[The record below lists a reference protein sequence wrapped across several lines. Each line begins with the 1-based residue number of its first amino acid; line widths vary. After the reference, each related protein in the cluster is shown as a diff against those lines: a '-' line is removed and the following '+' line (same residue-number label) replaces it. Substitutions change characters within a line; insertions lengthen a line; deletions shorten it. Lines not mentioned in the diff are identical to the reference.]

1 MLKNL
6 LIQAY
11 FALVYLSGFGQTI
24 APQKL
29 GELPEEIPEASGM
42 CALDASHLLLIND
55 SGNPAEI
62 FVLDTT
68 GRLIQQR
75 ALPGLE
81 NSDWESLA
89 FADGVLYLGD
99 IGNNA
104 NQRRNLHIDRVDLT
118 DFMSRGEIKVLPP
131 LNFTYPDQGSYPP
144 PAGFRHFDAE
154 AMVVSGDSLYIFTK
168 NRTEPFDGEVRCYAL
183 SLRGEKQIARFHGS
197 TKLGQGLK
205 ESFWV
210 SGATFWQGQLILLG
224 YDKFWVFY
232 QYPGQRFFE
241 GKTQVFHFNH
251 FSQKEAI
258 SSLGHEIYLADE
270 DSKSGEGSLYRLA
283 VEALPERPA
292 APPLGLLAKTVK
304 DTLVL
309 RSDLPDSSLLY
320 WEVFDQGGKR
330 VLFGKIRT
338 PQGYRELPIA
348 VDSLRPAVYVL
359 TLIWGERRFA
369 YFFRKE

>member
-99 IGNNA
+99 IGTMPISA
-104 NQRRNLHIDRVDLT
+104 ESAHRPRGSDR
-118 DFMSRGEIKVLPP
+118 FMSR
-131 LNFTYPDQGSYPP
+131 
-144 PAGFRHFDAE
+144 
-154 AMVVSGDSLYIFTK
+154 
-168 NRTEPFDGEVRCYAL
+168 VR
-183 SLRGEKQIARFHGS
+183 
-197 TKLGQGLK
+197 
-205 ESFWV
+205 
-210 SGATFWQGQLILLG
+210 
-224 YDKFWVFY
+224 
-232 QYPGQRFFE
+232 
-241 GKTQVFHFNH
+241 
-251 FSQKEAI
+251 
-258 SSLGHEIYLADE
+258 
-270 DSKSGEGSLYRLA
+270 
-283 VEALPERPA
+283 
-292 APPLGLLAKTVK
+292 
-304 DTLVL
+304 
-309 RSDLPDSSLLY
+309 
-320 WEVFDQGGKR
+320 
-330 VLFGKIRT
+330 
-338 PQGYRELPIA
+338 
-348 VDSLRPAVYVL
+348 
-359 TLIWGERRFA
+359 
-369 YFFRKE
+369 